1 LGYYGVF
8 IVVTLRNSKRK
19 EQIDGYT
26 TIFIELLQQ
35 LENQIC
41 FYSISFLSNNLSVHL
56 SVTGW
61 G

>member
-1 LGYYGVF
+1 
-8 IVVTLRNSKRK
+8 VVTLRNSKRK